1 MLNRRVSPNLSQVSN
16 RQGFTIVELLIVVVV
31 IAILAA
37 ITIVSYNGI
46 TQRALVTSLSTDL
59 TNASKQLKLDQVTL
73 GAFPTSLAAANGGSG
88 IKASNGAV
96 YQYSYDN
103 SASAQTFCITISK
116 GSTDYFINQSGVPT
130 VGVCSGHI
138 AGGPPANTFT
148 SITWTQQSS
157 LGSAYWQSVASSADG
172 SKLVAGISTGY
183 IYTSA
188 DSGAT
193 WTQRTSAGSR
203 GWSKIVSSSDGTKIV
218 AYDSTYGVNSLYVS
232 TNSGATWTQRTSPN
246 SQLYWGAIALSG
258 DGSQLVAADGYDTD
272 TNSGYIYTSPDLGV
286 TWSVRP
292 SVPEGSTFSIATSSD
307 GTKMVAVQSLGGQAV
322 PAYIYTSTDSGVT
335 WQARTSAGSRYWVNV
350 SSSADGTKLS
360 ASTNGTLYT
369 STNSGVTWTSQTL
382 PGSDFA
388 ASTADGSK
396 MITAVQS
403 GYFSTSTNSGA
414 AWTQQTSLGS
424 GAWRVMATSSD
435 GSKLIIARTSGSGV
449 SMLYTGVYQ

>member
-88 IKASNGAV
+88 VKASNGAV

-138 AGGPPANTFT
+138 AGGPPVNTFT
-148 SITWTQQSS
+148 SITWTQQTT

-188 DSGAT
+188 D
-193 WTQRTSAGSR
+193 
-203 GWSKIVSSSDGTKIV
+203 
-218 AYDSTYGVNSLYVS
+218 
-232 TNSGATWTQRTSPN
+232 SGATWTQRTSPN